1 MTAGSLAARASAPA
15 DSAVPCPVWLVSTIV
30 VGLHVAVHDAH
41 LGERSTSIIAAVMA
55 LLGALLLAASIDG
68 AAALRHASALA
79 ALGPHPWGSTRN
91 EAAAQYVAA
100 QMRAAGLDVELQ
112 RFAHGGIT
120 GTNVV
125 GTLRGPGDDFVVLGA
140 HHDTAPE
147 APGAYDDGGGVG
159 VLLEVARVLAAQS
172 SRPRTLVFASF
183 DGEEAWSTGKGTTAG
198 SRAFVERLGPRARS
212 MVAAFAVEMSGWK
225 GGAPVLHPIA
235 YADPRGRGRAVVAP
249 AWLVRAALAGAREA
263 GSPMG
268 VGDPY
273 LSWLYQPA
281 VRTFR
286 VRLYGD
292 DLSFLQAGRPALF
305 ASDSSFSAFYPDYHR
320 PSDAADKLDAPALE
334 RMGRGVLGVAR
345 ALAGGPRGPDE
356 QPQWF
361 AAFGRV
367 IDGVWLLALGALALA
382 PGLRAGTRA
391 GTSALAVRL
400 LQAGAFLV
408 LLWLHTVPA
417 LWVFLVPLV
426 LLPFTRRWWALA
438 LALLPLTAL
447 VAIGV
452 SAWWRGAANGVWL
465 EPWELAVAGVA
476 LALSF
481 LWPGGSGGGR
491 GKRKSRGGGGKAWGR
506 RRGRPA

>member
-1 MTAGSLAARASAPA
+1 
-15 DSAVPCPVWLVSTIV
+15 
-30 VGLHVAVHDAH
+30 
-41 LGERSTSIIAAVMA
+41 MA

-68 AAALRHASALA
+68 AAALQHASALA

-112 RFAHGGIT
+112 RFAHGGIA

-159 VLLEVARVLAAQS
+159 VLLEVARVLAAEP

-183 DGEEAWSTGKGTTAG
+183 DGEEAESTGKGTTAG

-225 GGAPVLHPIA
+225 GGTPVLHPIA
-235 YADPRGRGRAVVAP
+235 YADPRERGRTVIAP

-263 GSPMG
+263 GAPFG

-320 PSDAADKLDAPALE
+320 PSDTAEKLDAPALE
-334 RMGRGVLGVAR
+334 RMGRGVVGVAR
-345 ALAGGPRGPDE
+345 ALADVPRGPEDE
-356 QPQWF
+356 PEWF

-367 IDGVWLLALGALALA
+367 IDGVWLLGLGALALV

-391 GTSALAVRL
+391 GTTAAALRL
-400 LQAGAFLV
+400 LQAAAFLA
-408 LLWLHTVPA
+408 LLWFHPVPA

-426 LLPFTRRWWALA
+426 LLPFTRRWWAIA
-438 LALLPLTAL
+438 VALLPLAAL
-447 VAIGV
+447 VAIGA
-452 SAWWRGAANGVWL
+452 SAWWRGAASGTWL
-465 EPWELAVAGVA
+465 EPWALAAAAAA
-476 LALSF
+476 LALGF
-481 LWPGGSGGGR
+481 VWPSGSGGRGVKRRNRGPGERAGGR
-491 GKRKSRGGGGKAWGR
+491 KRGFR
-506 RRGRPA
+506 